1 MILAFLIA
9 TLVIFSFNLIISL
22 IAIGIQIQVG
32 QVSIIH
38 LINIVLALIMI
49 SWNIVA
55 LISL

>member
-22 IAIGIQIQVG
+22 LAVGVQIQIG
-32 QVSIIH
+32 QVSVIH

>member
-9 TLVIFSFNLIISL
+9 TLIIFSFNLIISL
-22 IAIGIQIQVG
+22 LAVGVQIQIG
-32 QVSIIH
+32 QVSVIH

>member
-1 MILAFLIA
+1 MILSFLIA

-22 IAIGIQIQVG
+22 LAIGVSIQIQ
-32 QVSIIH
+32 QVSLIH
-38 LINIVLALIMI
+38 LINVVIALIMI

>member
-9 TLVIFSFNLIISL
+9 TLVIFSFNLIVSL
-22 IAIGIQIQVG
+22 LAVGIQIQLG
-32 QVSIIH
+32 EVSIIH